1 MEHLEVRCLI
11 HSSHPVSQAQQWRHL
26 VMVHQQI
33 SHHRWQHL
41 EAANLVHQNLTNSPF
56 LHPFRKSQGHA
67 GNREWRQKE
76 AIRRALVSCLLLGQL
91 ERAQSWVRQGPRL
104 HTRTIQRI
112 WIIRW
117 RILCYRPR
125 LPSIPL
131 PLSSF
136 RLEQWPLFHPRSV
149 ECRFPVHLLSTRVQQ
164 RLRLTR
170 RHSPYFQVTRL
181 LQHLRCRQ
189 LSRQSRRSQSQKV
202 ERGRLSQGC
211 PQAAPQGPTPRVQ
224 TPQSPRALPTETE
237 TWPSVHVKRGKNRGE
252 IIGRNLSEQ
261 PLQ

>member
-1 MEHLEVRCLI
+1 MDHLEVRCLV
-11 HSSHPVSQAQQWRHL
+11 HSSHPVSQAQQSRHL
-26 VMVHQQI
+26 VIVHQQI
-33 SHHRWQHL
+33 SHHRRQHL

-56 LHPFRKSQGHA
+56 LHPFRKSRGHA

-76 AIRRALVSCLLLGQL
+76 PIRRVLVSCLPIGRL
-91 ERAQSWVRQGPRL
+91 ERAQSLARERPKLQS
-104 HTRTIQRI
+104 RTIQRS

-125 LPSIPL
+125 LLSILL

-136 RLEQWPLFHPRSV
+136 RLEQWPLFHLRSV
-149 ECRFPVHLLSTRVQQ
+149 ECHFPVHLLSTRVQQ

-202 ERGRLSQGC
+202 EHGRLSQGC
-211 PQAAPQGPTPRVQ
+211 PQAAPQGPTP
-224 TPQSPRALPTETE
+224 QSPRVLPTETE
-237 TWPSVHVKRGKNRGE
+237 AWPSVHVKRGRNRGE
-252 IIGRNLSEQ
+252 IIRRSLSEQ